1 MDYWR
6 GKPITIGGQGF
17 IVNYE
22 LAALRTGVVQAT
34 ESHKKRKPLII
45 PKAMGTSFYEY
56 AAGCFSGDSLLSMI
70 VTLSPAPS
78 CGWETWF
85 SCTYGEDLNKLHCPV
100 VPQAKRQL
108 QRVVSSTGTVA
119 SKSAEQ
125 LARTPATGPASKF
138 LKKRT
143 IQARHDAAEHLLFNQ
158 LQLLL
163 GKQ

>member
-1 MDYWR
+1 MSPLGMR
-6 GKPITIGGQGF
+6 K
-17 IVNYE
+17 
-22 LAALRTGVVQAT
+22 ALTFPMCQKYPFLVLNKTYFCYRRIYVSCVMC
-34 ESHKKRKPLII
+34 I

-138 LKKRT
+138 LKKRA
-143 IQARHDAAEHLLFNQ
+143 IQARHDATEHLLFNQ